1 MKNMYLIAL
10 VAYGLSALPAVA
22 QTKEKDPALRNLPES
37 MYWKAKSQQMLK
49 ELPPMPSPEDVARK
63 NNLKKPFA
71 TPQLRAA
78 TAMKLDSTITMY
90 ASGGSPNKIV
100 YTYNEQGQMTAQL
113 DYYKYNNVWELN
125 GRIEYLY
132 DAAGNR
138 TSQRR
143 YLSDGELWI
152 ETLYTYNSANQRI
165 KEEDRYYEEGKV
177 HQTGTQEYDASGYQ
191 ILNQYDRIGDDGEW
205 YTDYKYVYDYNEDGY
220 QTLYEYWD
228 WDESRKELLLTS
240 AQYRD
245 YDAEGWVIY
254 DERRNWNG
262 TYLTTNRNEYAY
274 DTQRRQTKFD
284 YQYDDEMS
292 QGRQIQTWEY
302 NNDNTGIYVSL
313 DSILWKDGSPWN
325 VSAYSSDCTYDEDG
339 RTLTEERYVMNPATG
354 DRGAMVESRNY
365 TYNAQG
371 NMIASDNTSYSNGLP
386 TSRSQ
391 AEYEYAENGR
401 SYEMFRYDVDLNT
414 EERTLEYG
422 EKYDYTQID
431 VNNYSYVYYIWDL
444 ENQEWD
450 SWYGYKYEYTGDRYN
465 YERFNSDWNTETDT
479 WVVTSGSKYINESDG
494 AGNQLYYDAYWDT
507 ATDAWVLNY
516 GYKTETSGDNPQI
529 RTYYDCVGGPEDF
542 ALYSTTYSYYS
553 ELLTT
558 NETLTPIAAMKV
570 YPANGGLRI
579 ETTQAGTLSV
589 YNISGGCVY
598 NAPADGT
605 AEVNNLSSGIYIVRL
620 QTAAGVETVK
630 VRVK

>member
-22 QTKEKDPALRNLPES
+22 QTQEKDPALRNLPES

-71 TPQLRAA
+71 APQLRAA

-228 WDESRKELLLTS
+228 WNGSQLQLLQ
-240 AQYRD
+240 AQYRE
-245 YDAEGWVIY
+245 YDAAGRQTSYKQQDW
-254 DERRNWNG
+254 DG
-262 TYLTTNRNEYAY
+262 AYLNMYCYRYAY
-274 DTQRRQTKFD
+274 DA
-284 YQYDDEMS
+284 
-292 QGRQIQTWEY
+292 QGRQTLYEYTSDYETNRSHQIETWSY
-302 NNDNTGIYVSL
+302 NNDNTGIYTSI
-313 DSILWKDGSPWN
+313 DSTLWKEGNSQLS

-339 RTLTEERYVMNPATG
+339 RTLTEKGYVANPATG
-354 DRGAMVESRNY
+354 ERGAMVQSHNY

-371 NMIASDNTSYSNGLP
+371 NMIASDNTYYSNGLS

-391 AEYEYAENGR
+391 TEYEYAENGR

-414 EERTLEYG
+414 EDRTLEYG

-431 VNNYSYVYYIWDL
+431 AQSYSYVYYTWDM
-444 ENQEWD
+444 ESQAWED
-450 SWYGYKYEYTGDRYN
+450 TGGYKYEFTGNNYN
-465 YERFNSDWNTETDT
+465 FERFDSEWDSETDT
-479 WVVTSGSKYINESDG
+479 WVITNGRKYINESDG

-507 ATDAWVLNY
+507 ETNAWSLNY
-516 GYKTETSGDNPQI
+516 GYKTEMDGDNPKI
-529 RTYYDCVGGPEDF
+529 ETHYDCVGTPDDWE
-542 ALYSTTYSYYS
+542 LSYTQYSYYS
-553 ELLTT
+553 ELLTA

-570 YPANGGLRI
+570 YPANGSLRI

>member
-1 MKNMYLIAL
+1 MKNMYLMAL

-22 QTKEKDPALRNLPES
+22 QTQEKDPALRNLPES

-63 NNLKKPFA
+63 NNLKKPFTA
-71 TPQLRAA
+71 PQLRAA

-228 WDESRKELLLTS
+228 WDESQLQLLQ
-240 AQYRD
+240 AQYREYD
-245 YDAEGWVIY
+245 AAGRQTSYKQQDWDGAYLNMYCYRYAYDAEG
-254 DERRNWNG
+254 
-262 TYLTTNRNEYAY
+262 
-274 DTQRRQTKFD
+274 RQTLYEYTSD
-284 YQYDDEMS
+284 YETNWS
-292 QGRQIQTWEY
+292 HQIETWSY
-302 NNDNTGIYVSL
+302 NNDNTGIYTSI
-313 DSILWKDGSPWN
+313 DSTLWKEGNSQLS

-339 RTLTEERYVMNPATG
+339 RTLTEKGYVANPATG
-354 DRGAMVESRNY
+354 ERGAMVQSHNY

-371 NMIASDNTSYSNGLP
+371 NMIASDNTYYSNGLS

-391 AEYEYAENGR
+391 TEYEYAENGR

-431 VNNYSYVYYIWDL
+431 VNSYSYIYS
-444 ENQEWD
+444 EWNVESKAWED
-450 SWYGYKYEYTGDRYN
+450 TGGYKYEYTGDDFN
-465 YERFNSDWNTETDT
+465 FERFNSEWNSETDT
-479 WVVTSGSKYINESDG
+479 WVITDGRKYINESDG

-507 ATDAWVLNY
+507 ETNAWSLNY
-516 GYKTETSGDNPQI
+516 GYKTEMDGDNPKI
-529 RTYYDCVGGPEDF
+529 ETHYDCVGTPDDWE
-542 ALYSTTYSYYS
+542 LSYTQYSYYS
-553 ELLTT
+553 ELLTA

-570 YPANGGLRI
+570 YPANGSLRI

>member
-22 QTKEKDPALRNLPES
+22 QTQEKDPALRNLPES

-71 TPQLRAA
+71 APQLRAA

-228 WDESRKELLLTS
+228 WNGSQLQLLQ
-240 AQYRD
+240 AQYRE
-245 YDAEGWVIY
+245 YDAAGRQTSYKQQDW
-254 DERRNWNG
+254 DG
-262 TYLTTNRNEYAY
+262 AYLNMYCYRYAY
-274 DTQRRQTKFD
+274 DA
-284 YQYDDEMS
+284 
-292 QGRQIQTWEY
+292 QGRQTLYEYTSDYETNWSHQIETWSY
-302 NNDNTGIYVSL
+302 NNDNTGIYTSI
-313 DSILWKDGSPWN
+313 DSTLWKEDNSRLS

-339 RTLTEERYVMNPATG
+339 RTLTEKGYVANPATG
-354 DRGAMVESRNY
+354 ERGAMVQSHNY

-371 NMIASDNTSYSNGLP
+371 NMIASDNTYYSNGLS

-391 AEYEYAENGR
+391 TEYEYAENGR

-431 VNNYSYVYYIWDL
+431 VNSYSYIYS
-444 ENQEWD
+444 EWNVESKAWED
-450 SWYGYKYEYTGDRYN
+450 TGGYKYEYTGDDFN
-465 YERFNSDWNTETDT
+465 FERFNSEWNSETDT
-479 WVVTSGSKYINESDG
+479 WVITDGRKYINESDG

-507 ATDAWVLNY
+507 ETNAWSLNY
-516 GYKTETSGDNPQI
+516 GYKTEMDGDNPQI
-529 RTYYDCVGGPEDF
+529 ETHYDCVGTPDDWE
-542 ALYSTTYSYYS
+542 LSYTQYSYYS
-553 ELLTT
+553 ELLTA

-570 YPANGGLRI
+570 YSANGSLRI

-630 VRVK
+630 VWVK

>member
-22 QTKEKDPALRNLPES
+22 QTQEKDPALRNLPES

-71 TPQLRAA
+71 APQLRAA

-228 WDESRKELLLTS
+228 WNGSQLQLLQ
-240 AQYRD
+240 AQYRE
-245 YDAEGWVIY
+245 YDAAGRQTSYKQQDW
-254 DERRNWNG
+254 DG
-262 TYLTTNRNEYAY
+262 AYLNMYCYRYAY
-274 DTQRRQTKFD
+274 DA
-284 YQYDDEMS
+284 
-292 QGRQIQTWEY
+292 QGRQTLYEYTSDYETNWSHQIETWSY
-302 NNDNTGIYVSL
+302 NNDNTGIYTSI
-313 DSILWKDGSPWN
+313 DSILWKEDNSRLS

-339 RTLTEERYVMNPATG
+339 RTLTEKGYVANPATG
-354 DRGAMVESRNY
+354 ERGAMVQSHNY

-371 NMIASDNTSYSNGLP
+371 NMIASDNTYYSNGLS

-391 AEYEYAENGR
+391 TEYEYAENGR

-431 VNNYSYVYYIWDL
+431 VNSYSYIYS
-444 ENQEWD
+444 EWNVESKAWED
-450 SWYGYKYEYTGDRYN
+450 TGGYKYEYTGDDFN
-465 YERFNSDWNTETDT
+465 FERFNSEWNSETDT
-479 WVVTSGSKYINESDG
+479 WVITDGRKYINESDG

-507 ATDAWVLNY
+507 ETNAWSLNY
-516 GYKTETSGDNPQI
+516 GYKTEMDGDNPKI
-529 RTYYDCVGGPEDF
+529 ETHYDCVGTPDDWE
-542 ALYSTTYSYYS
+542 LSYTQYSYYS
-553 ELLTT
+553 ELLTA
-558 NETLTPIAAMKV
+558 NETFTPIAAMKV

>member
-1 MKNMYLIAL
+1 MKNMYLMAL

-22 QTKEKDPALRNLPES
+22 QTQEKDPALRNLPES

-71 TPQLRAA
+71 APQLRAA

-205 YTDYKYVYDYNEDGY
+205 YTDYKYVYNYNEDGY

-228 WDESRKELLLTS
+228 WDESQLQLLQ
-240 AQYRD
+240 AQYRE
-245 YDAEGWVIY
+245 YDAAGRQTSYKQQDW
-254 DERRNWNG
+254 DG
-262 TYLTTNRNEYAY
+262 AYLNMYCYRYAY
-274 DTQRRQTKFD
+274 DA
-284 YQYDDEMS
+284 
-292 QGRQIQTWEY
+292 QGRQTLYEYTSDYETNWSHQIETWSY
-302 NNDNTGIYVSL
+302 NNDNTGIYTSI
-313 DSILWKDGSPWN
+313 DSTLWKEGNSQLS

-339 RTLTEERYVMNPATG
+339 RTLTEKGYVANPATG
-354 DRGAMVESRNY
+354 ERGAMVQSHNY

-371 NMIASDNTSYSNGLP
+371 NMIASDNTYYSNGLS

-391 AEYEYAENGR
+391 TEYEYAENGR

-431 VNNYSYVYYIWDL
+431 VNSYSYVYYIWDL

-479 WVVTSGSKYINESDG
+479 WVITDGRKYINESDG

-507 ATDAWVLNY
+507 ETNAWSLNY
-516 GYKTETSGDNPQI
+516 GYKTEMDGDNPKI
-529 RTYYDCVGGPEDF
+529 ETHYDCVGTPDDWE
-542 ALYSTTYSYYS
+542 LSYTQYSYYS
-553 ELLTT
+553 ELLTA

-570 YPANGGLRI
+570 YPANGSLRI

>member
-1 MKNMYLIAL
+1 MKNMYLMAL

-22 QTKEKDPALRNLPES
+22 QTQEKDPALRNLPES

-63 NNLKKPFA
+63 NNLKKPFTA
-71 TPQLRAA
+71 PQLRAA

-228 WDESRKELLLTS
+228 WNGSQLQLLQ
-240 AQYRD
+240 AQYREYD
-245 YDAEGWVIY
+245 AAGRQTSYKQQDWDGAYLNMYCYRYAYDAEG
-254 DERRNWNG
+254 
-262 TYLTTNRNEYAY
+262 
-274 DTQRRQTKFD
+274 RQTLYEYTSD
-284 YQYDDEMS
+284 YETNWS
-292 QGRQIQTWEY
+292 HQIETWSY
-302 NNDNTGIYVSL
+302 NNDNTGIYTSI
-313 DSILWKDGSPWN
+313 DSTLWKEDNSRLS

-339 RTLTEERYVMNPATG
+339 RTLTEKGYVANPATG
-354 DRGAMVESRNY
+354 ERGAMVQSHNY

-371 NMIASDNTSYSNGLP
+371 NMIASDNTYYSNGLS

-391 AEYEYAENGR
+391 TEYEYAENGR

-431 VNNYSYVYYIWDL
+431 VNSYSYVYYIWDL

-479 WVVTSGSKYINESDG
+479 WVITDGRKYINESDG

-507 ATDAWVLNY
+507 ETNAWSLNY
-516 GYKTETSGDNPQI
+516 GYKTEMDGDNPKI
-529 RTYYDCVGGPEDF
+529 ETHYDCVGTPDDWE
-542 ALYSTTYSYYS
+542 LSYTQYSYYS
-553 ELLTT
+553 ELLTA

-570 YPANGGLRI
+570 YPANGSLRI

>member
-22 QTKEKDPALRNLPES
+22 QTQEKDPALRNLPES

-63 NNLKKPFA
+63 NNLKKPFTA
-71 TPQLRAA
+71 PQLRAA

-228 WDESRKELLLTS
+228 WNGSQLQLLQ
-240 AQYRD
+240 AQYRE
-245 YDAEGWVIY
+245 YDAAGRQTSYKQQDW
-254 DERRNWNG
+254 DG
-262 TYLTTNRNEYAY
+262 AYLNMYCYRYAY
-274 DTQRRQTKFD
+274 DA
-284 YQYDDEMS
+284 
-292 QGRQIQTWEY
+292 QGRQTLYEYTSDYETNWSHQIETWSY
-302 NNDNTGIYVSL
+302 NNDNTGIYTSI
-313 DSILWKDGSPWN
+313 DSTLWKEDNSQLS

-339 RTLTEERYVMNPATG
+339 RTLTEKGYVANPATG
-354 DRGAMVESRNY
+354 ERGAMVQSHNY

-371 NMIASDNTSYSNGLP
+371 NMIASDNTYYSNGLS

-391 AEYEYAENGR
+391 TEYEYAENGR

-431 VNNYSYVYYIWDL
+431 VNNYSYVYYIWNL
-444 ENQEWD
+444 EDQEWD

-479 WVVTSGSKYINESDG
+479 WVITDGRKYINESDG

-507 ATDAWVLNY
+507 ETNAWSLNY
-516 GYKTETSGDNPQI
+516 GYKTEMDGDNPKI
-529 RTYYDCVGGPEDF
+529 ETHYDCVGTPDDWE
-542 ALYSTTYSYYS
+542 LSYTQYSYYS
-553 ELLTT
+553 ELLTA

>member
-22 QTKEKDPALRNLPES
+22 QTQEKDPALRNLPES

-63 NNLKKPFA
+63 NNLKKPFTA
-71 TPQLRAA
+71 PQLRAA

-228 WDESRKELLLTS
+228 WNGSQLQLLQ
-240 AQYRD
+240 AQYRE
-245 YDAEGWVIY
+245 YDAAGRQTSYKQQDW
-254 DERRNWNG
+254 DG
-262 TYLTTNRNEYAY
+262 AYLNMYCYRYAY
-274 DTQRRQTKFD
+274 DA
-284 YQYDDEMS
+284 
-292 QGRQIQTWEY
+292 QGRQTLYEYTSDYETNWSHQIETWSY
-302 NNDNTGIYVSL
+302 NNDNTGIYTSI
-313 DSILWKDGSPWN
+313 DSTLWKEDNSRLS
-325 VSAYSSDCTYDEDG
+325 VSAYSSDCTYDEDLNV
-339 RTLTEERYVMNPATG
+339 LTEDRYIANPVTG
-354 DRGAMVESRNY
+354 DRGSMIQKNEY
-365 TYNAQG
+365 TYNDDGQT
-371 NMIASDNTSYSNGLP
+371 ILSEYSYYSDGLLSHKNK
-386 TSRSQ
+386 T
-391 AEYEYAENGR
+391 ETEFGENGR
-401 SYEMFRYDVDLNT
+401 SYISKYYYQPANS
-414 EERTLEYG
+414 EEWELTSG
-422 EKYDYTQID
+422 SKYDYD
-431 VNNYSYVYYIWDL
+431 YKDGNNYSYIAYSLDV
-444 ENQEWD
+444 ETGEWID
-450 SWYGYKYEYTGDRYN
+450 NYGYKYEYTGDAYD
-465 YERFNSDWNTETDT
+465 YERFNSDWNSETDT

-507 ATDAWVLNY
+507 ETNAWSLNY
-516 GYKTETSGDNPQI
+516 GYKTEMDGDNPQI
-529 RTYYDCVGGPEDF
+529 ETHYDCVGTPDDWE
-542 ALYSTTYSYYS
+542 LSYTQYSYYS
-553 ELLTT
+553 ELLTA

-570 YPANGGLRI
+570 YPANGSLCI

>member
-1 MKNMYLIAL
+1 MKNMYLMAL

-22 QTKEKDPALRNLPES
+22 QTQEKDPALRNLPES

-63 NNLKKPFA
+63 NNLKKPFTA
-71 TPQLRAA
+71 PQLRAA

-228 WDESRKELLLTS
+228 WNGSQLQLLQ
-240 AQYRD
+240 AQYRE
-245 YDAEGWVIY
+245 YDAAGRQTSYKQQDW
-254 DERRNWNG
+254 DG
-262 TYLTTNRNEYAY
+262 AYLNMYCYRYAY
-274 DTQRRQTKFD
+274 DA
-284 YQYDDEMS
+284 
-292 QGRQIQTWEY
+292 QGRQTLYEYTSDYETNWSHQIETWSY
-302 NNDNTGIYVSL
+302 NNDNTGIYTSI
-313 DSILWKDGSPWN
+313 DSTLWKEGNSQLS

-339 RTLTEERYVMNPATG
+339 RTLTEKGYVANPATG
-354 DRGAMVESRNY
+354 ERGAMVQSHNY

-371 NMIASDNTSYSNGLP
+371 NMIASDNTYYSNGLS

-391 AEYEYAENGR
+391 TEYEYAENGR

-431 VNNYSYVYYIWDL
+431 VNSYSYIYS
-444 ENQEWD
+444 EWNVESKAWED
-450 SWYGYKYEYTGDRYN
+450 TGGYKYEYTGDDFN
-465 YERFNSDWNTETDT
+465 FERFNSEWNSETDT
-479 WVVTSGSKYINESDG
+479 WVITDGRKYINESDG

-507 ATDAWVLNY
+507 ETNAWSLNY
-516 GYKTETSGDNPQI
+516 GYKTEMDGDNPQI
-529 RTYYDCVGGPEDF
+529 ETHYDCVGTPDDWE
-542 ALYSTTYSYYS
+542 LSYTQYSYYS
-553 ELLTT
+553 ELLTA

-570 YPANGGLRI
+570 YPANGSLRI

>member
-1 MKNMYLIAL
+1 MKNMYLMAL

-22 QTKEKDPALRNLPES
+22 QTQEKDPALRNLPES

-63 NNLKKPFA
+63 NNLKKPFTA
-71 TPQLRAA
+71 PQLRAA

-205 YTDYKYVYDYNEDGY
+205 YTDYKYVYNYNEDGY

-228 WDESRKELLLTS
+228 WNGSQLQLLQ
-240 AQYRD
+240 AQYRE
-245 YDAEGWVIY
+245 YDAAGRQTSYKQQDW
-254 DERRNWNG
+254 DG
-262 TYLTTNRNEYAY
+262 AYLNMYCYRYAY
-274 DTQRRQTKFD
+274 DA
-284 YQYDDEMS
+284 
-292 QGRQIQTWEY
+292 QGRQTLYEYTSDYETNWSHQIETWSY
-302 NNDNTGIYVSL
+302 NNDNTGIYTSI
-313 DSILWKDGSPWN
+313 DSTLWKEGNSQLS

-339 RTLTEERYVMNPATG
+339 RTLTEKGYVANPATG
-354 DRGAMVESRNY
+354 ERGAMVQSHNY

-371 NMIASDNTSYSNGLP
+371 NMIASDNTYYSNGLS

-391 AEYEYAENGR
+391 TEYEYAENGR

-431 VNNYSYVYYIWDL
+431 VNSYSYVYYIWDL

-479 WVVTSGSKYINESDG
+479 WVITDGRKYINESDG

-507 ATDAWVLNY
+507 ETNAWSLNY
-516 GYKTETSGDNPQI
+516 GYKTEMDGDNPKI
-529 RTYYDCVGGPEDF
+529 ETHYDCVGTPDDWE
-542 ALYSTTYSYYS
+542 LSYTQYSYYS
-553 ELLTT
+553 ELLTA

-570 YPANGGLRI
+570 YPANGSLRI